1 MEKPMSLSACRPYLS
16 WRGILR
22 GLSVGLLGRHD
33 KVTRLEQGH
42 AVGLALLP
50 LKGPALVPA
59 MLVEAAIMLS
69 PCHPEM
75 GTKATEA
82 GL

>member
-1 MEKPMSLSACRPYLS
+1 MSVS
-16 WRGILR
+16 
-22 GLSVGLLGRHD
+22 LLGRHD
-33 KVTRLEQGH
+33 KVTGLEQGH

-50 LKGPALVPA
+50 LEGPALVPA

-75 GTKATEA
+75 GTKAAEA

>member
-1 MEKPMSLSACRPYLS
+1 MVHLHSVEANGSEGDNLS
-16 WRGILR
+16 
-22 GLSVGLLGRHD
+22 
-33 KVTRLEQGH
+33 
-42 AVGLALLP
+42 GLALLP

-75 GTKATEA
+75 GTKATEV